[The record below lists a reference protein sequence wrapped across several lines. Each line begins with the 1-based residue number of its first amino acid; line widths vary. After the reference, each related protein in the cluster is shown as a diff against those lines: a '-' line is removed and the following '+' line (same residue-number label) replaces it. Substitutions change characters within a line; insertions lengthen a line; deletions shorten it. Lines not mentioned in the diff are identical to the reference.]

1 VRDTPIGRTERTGLD
16 QDLAV
21 KLRMA
26 LVHEATLTP
35 SKLELLAQWLPSRSW
50 FREAGPLERIGSY
63 RFDDPAGETGIEC
76 IIVQS
81 GVWLFQVPLT
91 YRGAPLAG
99 AETHLVGTMHHSVL
113 GPRWIYD
120 GCNDPV
126 AIDALATA
134 ILTGASEAIV
144 ELEVNGRMAVLPQA
158 ISVRG
163 SGNPA
168 NIIPATES
176 IVSEDDGDLTRINT
190 RFHRI
195 ELLRVIDTELETPL
209 VLTGS
214 WEGYPAIP
222 LAGLTL
228 V

>member
-1 VRDTPIGRTERTGLD
+1 
-16 QDLAV
+16 
-21 KLRMA
+21 MA

-50 FREAGPLERIGSY
+50 FREAGPLTRIGSY

-81 GVWLFQVPLT
+81 GVWLYQVPLT

-99 AETHLVGTMHHSVL
+99 AEAHLVCTMEHSVL

-120 GCNDPV
+120 GCHDPAAV
-126 AIDALATA
+126 DALATA

-144 ELEVNGRMAVLPQA
+144 EVEVDGRMAVLPQVV
-158 ISVRG
+158 SVHG
-163 SGNPA
+163 SGSPGTPVPA
-168 NIIPATES
+168 VES
-176 IVSEDDGDLTRINT
+176 ISSEDDGDLTRIIT
-190 RFHRI
+190 RFYRVD
-195 ELLRVIDTELETPL
+195 LVRVIDTELDAPF

-214 WEGYPAIP
+214 WEGTADTT
-222 LAGLTL
+222 LAGITL
-228 V
+228 F

>member
-1 VRDTPIGRTERTGLD
+1 LIGRTERTDARG
-16 QDLAV
+16 DLAV

-50 FREAGPLERIGSY
+50 FREAGPLKRIGSY
-63 RFDDPAGETGIEC
+63 RFDDPAGETGMEF

-99 AETHLVGTMHHSVL
+99 AETHLIGTMQHSVL

-120 GCNDPV
+120 GCHDPV
-126 AIDALATA
+126 AVDALATA

-144 ELEVNGRMAVLPQA
+144 EVEVDGRMAVLPQA

-163 SGNPA
+163 SGNPH
-168 NIIPATES
+168 NLVPFVES

-190 RFHRI
+190 RFYRVD
-195 ELLRVIDTELETPL
+195 LVRVINTELETPL

-228 V
+228 L